1 MDEVFF
7 ARLRSDALD
16 RGVAGDEIVELG
28 LDDSV
33 VTVDVG
39 DANAAVCLDAF
50 LDKLAAVLV
59 PIFLA
64 LWRRSLDCGESWERL
79 GDAPGKSDAG
89 DFRFE
94 DTFLEDDLG
103 DAACSTDAGD
113 FRLDD
118 TFMED
123 NLLTTRGGDV
133 MELVDAGA
141 DALDFDFFFFIVE
154 SQIYESCCCLLR
166 RLWVLSKICC
176 MMPGRRQPK

>member
-1 MDEVFF
+1 M
-7 ARLRSDALD
+7 
-16 RGVAGDEIVELG
+16 
-28 LDDSV
+28 
-33 VTVDVG
+33 
-39 DANAAVCLDAF
+39 
-50 LDKLAAVLV
+50 
-59 PIFLA
+59 
-64 LWRRSLDCGESWERL
+64 
-79 GDAPGKSDAG
+79 GDAPGKSDAGDFRLEDTFLEGDLGDAAHSTDAG

-154 SQIYESCCCLLR
+154 SQIYESCLLR
-166 RLWVLSKICC
+166 RL
-176 MMPGRRQPK
+176 